1 MLFISY
7 ISYFLC
13 KSYFILFLDLLFR
26 MNENK
31 LNGLLADEMVLGKT
45 IQKTNF
51 RFELFYKEIHYFVL

>member
-13 KSYFILFLDLLFR
+13 KSNFILFLNWLFT
-26 MNENK
+26 MNENQ
-31 LNGLLADEMVLGKT
+31 LNGVLADEMGLGKT
-45 IQKTNF
+45 IQKTHF